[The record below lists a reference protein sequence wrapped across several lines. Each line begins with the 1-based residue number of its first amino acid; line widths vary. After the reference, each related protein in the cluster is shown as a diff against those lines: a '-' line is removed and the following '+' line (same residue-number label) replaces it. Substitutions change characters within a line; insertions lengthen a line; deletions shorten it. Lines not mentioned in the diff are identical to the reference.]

1 MEITLMLILI
11 TLVLTL
17 YFLFVVAA
25 ARKLEQHDI
34 DIAKVMEEL
43 NRNNFFM

>member
-11 TLVLTL
+11 TLVLTAFFFAL
-17 YFLFVVAA
+17 LAA
-25 ARKLEQHDI
+25 ATKLEQHDI

-43 NRNNFFM
+43 NRHNFFM

>member
-1 MEITLMLILI
+1 MLILI

-17 YFLFVVAA
+17 YFLFLVVA
-25 ARKLEQHDI
+25 ARKLEQNDI

-43 NRNNFFM
+43 NRHNFFM